1 MTDEIMELDDALENI
16 KDNPPDG
23 FMINMIYYDTSVV
36 NDSHPLHMTLE
47 TIKQDFG
54 LELRKRA
61 VQVKA
66 LQYYQVDMVWFGEF
80 ERLGAELKRLDKI
93 LGENNNS
100 WLSQG
105 LLKNEIGMNIAFVM
119 KENSEN
125 SEHSGN
131 ADADLF

>member
-119 KENSEN
+119 KEHSEN
-125 SEHSGN
+125 SENSGN